1 MERFQDGELP
11 FLVIS
16 LKAGGT
22 GLTLTEANNVI
33 HFDRWWNP
41 AVEDQATDRAY
52 RIGQKNVVTV
62 YKFVAEDTIEERI
75 SQILK
80 EKTDLAESILGDVG
94 GEVTSKLSPRELLSA
109 MRYQRKL

>member
-1 MERFQDGELP
+1 M
-11 FLVIS
+11 
-16 LKAGGT
+16 
-22 GLTLTEANNVI
+22 
-33 HFDRWWNP
+33 
-41 AVEDQATDRAY
+41 
-52 RIGQKNVVTV
+52 VTV